1 MGQLKNTVELL
12 GYYGDDITIACS
24 AWTSTSRELTD
35 DKRQRVGK
43 MIDMLWSN
51 GHETPFEKGMV
62 HFLVNVD
69 QASHIHLLKHR
80 ISSFNGES
88 ARYKELKEDK
98 YFLPE
103 DWSEISSSETTL
115 VPGLCEN
122 PLNNFEDVMFSDFD
136 ENWLTILERYTIL
149 GNRLYHQCIA
159 DLEPVLGRKRAKE
172 SARFFKTYNSQIQA
186 DVSFNMRSFAN
197 FIKLRRCSQSQ
208 LEIRKI
214 ADEMLKLVM
223 DLPGNPFE
231 HTLKSWEK
239 SGIIKD
245 IPE

>member
-12 GYYGDDITIACS
+12 DYYGSDTVIACS
-24 AWTSTSRELTD
+24 AWTSTSRKLTD

-43 MIDMLWSN
+43 LINMLWSD

-62 HFLVNVD
+62 HFLVNTD
-69 QASHIHLLKHR
+69 IATHIQIIKHR
-80 ISSFNGES
+80 IGVSVNAES

-149 GNRLYHQCIA
+149 GNRLYHQCIK

-223 DLPGNPFE
+223 ELPDNPCK
-231 HTLKSWEK
+231 HTLATWEK
-239 SGIIKD
+239 NGIIK
-245 IPE
+245 EL